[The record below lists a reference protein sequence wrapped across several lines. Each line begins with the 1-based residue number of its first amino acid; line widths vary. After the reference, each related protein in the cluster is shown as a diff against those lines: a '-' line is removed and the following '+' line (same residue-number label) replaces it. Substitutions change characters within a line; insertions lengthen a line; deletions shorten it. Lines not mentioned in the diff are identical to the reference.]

1 MSFIAKKTL
10 RNFLF
15 QNFLNLMLRNYELLK
30 SLAILCQNIAADSEG
45 PGTIIKYS
53 HSLRDGGMAS
63 TCCVLMHLKVF
74 KKASK
79 LMQNSRLRSI
89 NGQSLENFES
99 YVYVLSLCPVFLNS
113 SPMAIKIEETYNS
126 PISQIYRNCKWIHQF
141 RR

>member
-1 MSFIAKKTL
+1 MSFIAKN
-10 RNFLF
+10 NFAQLF
-15 QNFLNLMLRNYELLK
+15 NNFESDAKKYELLK

-63 TCCVLMHLKVF
+63 TCCVLMHLKVL
-74 KKASK
+74 KRLSK

-99 YVYVLSLCPVFLNS
+99 YVYVLSLCPVF
-113 SPMAIKIEETYNS
+113 
-126 PISQIYRNCKWIHQF
+126 F
-141 RR
+141 

>member
-1 MSFIAKKTL
+1 MSFIAKITL
-10 RNFLF
+10 HNFILTI
-15 QNFLNLMLRNYELLK
+15 LNLMLRNMNYWNF
-30 SLAILCQNIAADSEG
+30 LAILCQNIAADSEG

-89 NGQSLENFES
+89 NGQSLENFKS
-99 YVYVLSLCPVFLNS
+99 YVCVFSWCPVPKFLPND
-113 SPMAIKIEETYNS
+113 IEDW
-126 PISQIYRNCKWIHQF
+126 RNIQF
-141 RR
+141 TNFSDL

>member
-1 MSFIAKKTL
+1 MVRFKVFKLKLLSSFNFMSFIAKKTL

-53 HSLRDGGMAS
+53 HSLRDGGMVS
-63 TCCVLMHLKVF
+63 TCCVLMHLKVL
-74 KKASK
+74 KRLSK

-89 NGQSLENFES
+89 NGESLENFQS
-99 YVYVLSLCPVFLNS
+99 YVCVLLMPS
-113 SPMAIKIEETYNS
+113 SKIR
-126 PISQIYRNCKWIHQF
+126 PQ
-141 RR
+141 